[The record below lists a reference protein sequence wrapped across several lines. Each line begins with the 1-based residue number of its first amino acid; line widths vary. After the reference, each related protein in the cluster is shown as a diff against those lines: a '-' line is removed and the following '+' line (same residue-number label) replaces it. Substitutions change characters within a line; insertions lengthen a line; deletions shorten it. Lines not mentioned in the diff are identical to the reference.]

1 MLKDLF
7 KLLVS
12 CVSEPAETIS
22 RVGCSCIRSD
32 AAWNKT
38 QFEISLCKSA
48 SVTITDSELDQRKGL
63 NLTEGGRRDSL
74 YFFFL

>member
-22 RVGCSCIRSD
+22 RVGCSCIRSE
-32 AAWNKT
+32 AKVMIFLEGRMNKYRPH
-38 QFEISLCKSA
+38 FSLKENLTK
-48 SVTITDSELDQRKGL
+48 SVTY
-63 NLTEGGRRDSL
+63 SL
-74 YFFFL
+74 AMQ